1 MTVRKLPLHIEDT
14 NYLLLGIHH
23 SIETFQLAFLI
34 NSFLDVRLQR
44 ASEDVAKTSQE
55 LFQAYEYEDVLRQQS
70 WQLFSN
76 KSFLEPQANDSKT
89 LFEQSPMASYLVP
102 EKKEVDSFLKF
113 TLGSISIENCL
124 EILRK
129 IPQISACY
137 ELCINRLK
145 SKNNL
150 IFG

>member
-1 MTVRKLPLHIEDT
+1 
-14 NYLLLGIHH
+14 
-23 SIETFQLAFLI
+23 
-34 NSFLDVRLQR
+34 
-44 ASEDVAKTSQE
+44 
-55 LFQAYEYEDVLRQQS
+55 
-70 WQLFSN
+70 
-76 KSFLEPQANDSKT
+76 
-89 LFEQSPMASYLVP
+89 MASYLVP

-137 ELCINRLK
+137 ELRLNHLK